1 MRTLKFKKHEN
12 GRVELI
18 MRINNNYYGI
28 WFPMKFGFTCNDFST
43 EYFEIVPIKSAQ
55 ELINES

>member
-1 MRTLKFKKHEN
+1 MRTLKFTKLDN

-18 MRINNNYYGI
+18 MKLNNGYFGIYFPVKNKEEYY
-28 WFPMKFGFTCNDFST
+28 
-43 EYFEIVPIKSAQ
+43 EIVPIKSAQ